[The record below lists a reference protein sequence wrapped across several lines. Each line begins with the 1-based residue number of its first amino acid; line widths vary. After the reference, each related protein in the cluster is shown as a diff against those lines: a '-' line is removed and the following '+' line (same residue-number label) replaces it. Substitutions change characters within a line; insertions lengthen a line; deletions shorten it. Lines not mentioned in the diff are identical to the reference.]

1 MSSNWIQDTG
11 NATKNG
17 PSTGALPKTED
28 PIQTRKTAELLVAP
42 KAEGAR
48 LGGEWPPGHIIASW
62 AIAAG
67 LWYL

>member
-28 PIQTRKTAELLVAP
+28 PIQTQKTAELLVAP

-48 LGGEWPPGHIIASW
+48 LGGNGRPGT
-62 AIAAG
+62 
-67 LWYL
+67 